1 VVSLIERDHSS
12 AKVSRFFSNHI
23 LGTIPPSFGGWPSA
37 KRPRDLA
44 FALPHPAPLRRPR
57 AVLHGSGVARRRAWC
72 RRAGPAG
79 RRIFSSCPCSPP
91 FMAAMHASSAAVRA
105 RRSASGTGIPSRAS
119 TVLTGRSG
127 PDRSR
132 RVSGLA
138 ASCLFRARLRMR
150 CPGSGPAVR
159 SSRSRLG
166 PSRRCL
172 CGPPLVCPSRPP
184 VANLPSPSEPAR
196 GEPVDRRDFYCCRA
210 DREGSES
217 PLTPHRV
224 AARAWN
230 GARPLPSRGE
240 KTWSPGKR
248 RGPGGTVAPA
258 RIIRTAKA
266 WSPTRH
272 PARDRGEILWRQGD
286 SARLR
291 RSRRPRGVHAAGA
304 WSQRG
309 GCV

>member
-1 VVSLIERDHSS
+1 MVSLIERDHSS

-150 CPGSGPAVR
+150 CPGFGAGCS
-159 SSRSRLG
+159 LI
-166 PSRRCL
+166 
-172 CGPPLVCPSRPP
+172 
-184 VANLPSPSEPAR
+184 
-196 GEPVDRRDFYCCRA
+196 
-210 DREGSES
+210 
-217 PLTPHRV
+217 PLTS
-224 AARAWN
+224 W
-230 GARPLPSRGE
+230 
-240 KTWSPGKR
+240 
-248 RGPGGTVAPA
+248 TVAPVSLWTSA
-258 RIIRTAKA
+258 CLPEPTAGGE
-266 WSPTRH
+266 
-272 PARDRGEILWRQGD
+272 PALAFG
-286 SARLR
+286 AC
-291 RSRRPRGVHAAGA
+291 SRRTSGSPRLLLLSGR
-304 WSQRG
+304 S
-309 GCV
+309 